1 MNLET
6 LQKDMIAAMKAKEKL
21 KKETISS
28 LISAVKKAGIDSGD
42 RENIPEKLVNQTIL
56 KEVKTLQ
63 EQVDTC
69 PAEREDLKEEYTQ
82 RLAIAKAYAPTLLS
96 AEEVKEI
103 LEKDFAD
110 VIASKNKGQIMKAVM
125 PSLKGKA
132 DGKVINQVVGEL
144 CK

>member
-42 RENIPEKLVNQTIL
+42 RENIPEELVNQTIL

-82 RLAIAKAYAPTLLS
+82 RLAIAKAYATTLLS

>member
-42 RENIPEKLVNQTIL
+42 RENIPEELVNQTIL

-110 VIASKNKGQIMKAVM
+110 VIASKKKGQIMKAVM

>member
-1 MNLET
+1 MSKFEN

-42 RENIPEKLVNQTIL
+42 RENIPEELVNQTIL

-103 LEKDFAD
+103 LEK
-110 VIASKNKGQIMKAVM
+110 
-125 PSLKGKA
+125 GKT
-132 DGKVINQVVGEL
+132 
-144 CK
+144 

>member
-42 RENIPEKLVNQTIL
+42 RENIPEELVNQTIL

-63 EQVDTC
+63 E
-69 PAEREDLKEEYTQ
+69 
-82 RLAIAKAYAPTLLS
+82 
-96 AEEVKEI
+96 
-103 LEKDFAD
+103 
-110 VIASKNKGQIMKAVM
+110 
-125 PSLKGKA
+125 PSRA
-132 DGKVINQVVGEL
+132 
-144 CK
+144 

>member
-42 RENIPEKLVNQTIL
+42 RENISEELVNQTIL

-96 AEEVKEI
+96 AEQVKEI
-103 LEKDFAD
+103 LEKDFVD

>member
-1 MNLET
+1 M
-6 LQKDMIAAMKAKEKL
+6 
-21 KKETISS
+21 
-28 LISAVKKAGIDSGD
+28 
-42 RENIPEKLVNQTIL
+42 
-56 KEVKTLQ
+56 Q

-69 PAEREDLKEEYTQ
+69 PAEREDLKEEYTR